1 MQALYG
7 VTCSLVMVDEYGL
20 LRMLCTLMVQE
31 VYKLD
36 AGRLYATYFG
46 GDDKQGLKPDDEAKQ
61 IW

>member
-1 MQALYG
+1 
-7 VTCSLVMVDEYGL
+7 
-20 LRMLCTLMVQE
+20 MVQE

-36 AGRLYATYFG
+36 ADRLYATYFG